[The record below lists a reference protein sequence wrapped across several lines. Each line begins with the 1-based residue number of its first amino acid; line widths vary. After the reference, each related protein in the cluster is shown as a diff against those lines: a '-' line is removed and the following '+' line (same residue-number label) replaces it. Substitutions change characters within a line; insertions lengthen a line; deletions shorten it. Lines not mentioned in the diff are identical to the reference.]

1 MPSLAAAPD
10 PEPLH
15 QELAVPTSTDIRTSD
30 REREEVV
37 ERLHHALGEGR
48 LDLAET
54 DARVAAAYAARYRA
68 ELTPLLTDL
77 PDGPVGGAPMWTA
90 ASGGSAPTWTAL
102 WSSAVWR
109 ARIAVLGARAHAA
122 PAAAQRRSATWLALI
137 ALAWFV
143 MCAVVG
149 AAMVAA

>member
-10 PEPLH
+10 PEPPQ
-15 QELAVPTSTDIRTSD
+15 QELAVPAPTDIRTSD

-48 LDLAET
+48 LDLEET

-68 ELTPLLTDL
+68 DLTPLLADL
-77 PDGPVGGAPMWTA
+77 PDGPDAVGG
-90 ASGGSAPTWTAL
+90 APTWTAL
-102 WSSAVWR
+102 WISAIWR
-109 ARIAVLGARAHAA
+109 ARIAVLGTRAQAA
-122 PAAAQRRSATWLALI
+122 PTAAQRRFATWLALV

-143 MCAVVG
+143 ICAVLG
-149 AAMVAA
+149 AAVVAA

>member
-10 PEPLH
+10 PESPH
-15 QELAVPTSTDIRTSD
+15 QELAVPASTDIRTSD

-48 LDLAET
+48 LDLEET
-54 DARVAAAYAARYRA
+54 DARVAAAYAARYRG

-77 PDGPVGGAPMWTA
+77 PDGPGGGALTWTA
-90 ASGGSAPTWTAL
+90 ALGGSAPTWTAL
-102 WSSAVWR
+102 WDSAVWR
-109 ARIAVLGARAHAA
+109 ARVVVLGAPAHAA
-122 PAAAQRRSATWLALI
+122 PTAAQRHCATWLALI

-143 MCAVVG
+143 ICAVIG